1 MVTDLSSRFTL
12 NSESFYIPLTDFLL
26 RDNFALYETKKFDIF
41 YNTLEYAFTCKC
53 FTNCTPDEIINNL
66 SDRVVMIEYKSK
78 NKSFDKKK
86 EIIEKIKEKQYPAYF
101 QLNAQKENEEENN
114 DGFNMNEENQ
124 RFNFKVK
131 LCSYSIYNFW
141 IYITIIGDYNFQNNK
156 SILNIEV
163 KTNELFALN
172 IISREKICFFNELMN
187 QKIKFY

>member
-1 MVTDLSSRFTL
+1 
-12 NSESFYIPLTDFLL
+12 
-26 RDNFALYETKKFDIF
+26 
-41 YNTLEYAFTCKC
+41 
-53 FTNCTPDEIINNL
+53 
-66 SDRVVMIEYKSK
+66 MIEYKSK

-101 QLNAQKENEEENN
+101 RLNAQKENEEENN

-172 IISREKICFFNELMN
+172 IISRKKICFFNELMN